1 MPERLLRASSSVFRC
16 ILRLNALKYSV
27 ALEALSLA
35 SGSSGN
41 AILIRDGGT
50 AVLIDAGIGIRKLTA
65 ALRFRGTDPSELDA
79 ILITHEHSDHIRGAV
94 RTAKRFGVPLMAN
107 AETLQAMIGADCV
120 STRVIG
126 VEEQVCFGDMEVRSF
141 RVSHDAICPVGYT
154 VSSSN
159 GTITNVTDTGILL
172 PQLSNEAANAD
183 LVILE
188 SNYDDEML
196 SDGPYPYFLKSRI
209 KSEIGHLSND
219 TAAGFI
225 IDLAE
230 SGRTQSVWL
239 AHLSQV
245 NNSPAI
251 ALAAAQHLLWAC
263 SGMPLEISVALRDIP
278 SLHWACSNS
287 RRQFSIP

>member
-1 MPERLLRASSSVFRC
+1 M
-16 ILRLNALKYSV
+16 

-41 AILIRDGGT
+41 SILVRDGGT
-50 AVLIDAGIGIRKLTA
+50 AILIDAGIGIRNLTA
-65 ALRFRGTDPSELDA
+65 ALRYRGTDPSELDA

-94 RTAKRFGVPLMAN
+94 RTAKRFDVPLMAN
-107 AETLQAMIGADCV
+107 ALTLQAIIGAEHV
-120 STRVIG
+120 PTRVIG
-126 VEEQVCFGDMEVRSF
+126 GDEHVCFGDMEVRSF
-141 RVSHDAICPVGYT
+141 RISHDAVCPVGYT
-154 VSSSN
+154 ISTSN
-159 GTITNVTDTGILL
+159 GTITNVTDTGVLL
-172 PQLSNEAANAD
+172 PQISAEAANAD

-196 SDGPYPYFLKSRI
+196 LDGPYPYFLKRRI
-209 KSEIGHLSND
+209 KSEIGHLSNEA
-219 TAAGFI
+219 AAGFI

-230 SGRTQSVWL
+230 SGKTPSVWL

-251 ALAAAQHLLWAC
+251 ALAAAQHLLWTC
-263 SGMPLEISVALRDIP
+263 SGVPMDISVALRDIP
-278 SLHWACSNS
+278 SLHWVCSNT